1 MPSFFLVHNLLL
13 LNEFPDAEADM
24 TVKRRTLPIV
34 AGKKNAAYFFSLF
47 TVLVYLWVVWAV
59 IYRYMPVFTLL
70 SLLTLPI
77 AFQVIK
83 GSFRYDDREAF
94 LKAMGQNVLLVL
106 ATQALIAAGYI
117 LSGIFL

>member
-1 MPSFFLVHNLLL
+1 M
-13 LNEFPDAEADM
+13 
-24 TVKRRTLPIV
+24 
-34 AGKKNAAYFFSLF
+34 
-47 TVLVYLWVVWAV
+47 LVYLWVVWAV